1 MYVNVSY
8 LNNSI
13 LDFADTSQPLV
24 VGSCGHYRF
33 FGNEVFHTRR
43 PEGRVDYQLL
53 YVCSGIAHFQ
63 VAGEDYALP
72 AGNMVLYVPGE
83 PQDYVYYGE
92 EQPEIFWVHF
102 TGAETEQILSRYGI
116 SPGCIFSGNGDVYS
130 HLFQQ
135 MIAELKICAEGFE
148 ELLAMYLRQ
157 ILIQVH
163 RNEKSGSIA
172 EASRLRAEMER
183 AMEYFHQHY
192 AEPVSIEAYA
202 HSRSMS
208 VSWFLRCFKQYTKQ
222 SPLQYITAIR
232 LNAAVNLLENTDY
245 NIAEIAAM
253 SGYDN
258 PLYFSRIFRKTKGVP
273 PSHYRKT
280 HTAIK

>member
-13 LDFADTSQPLV
+13 LDFSDTSQPLV

-72 AGNMVLYVPGE
+72 AGNMVLYTPGQ

-102 TGAETEQILSRYGI
+102 TG
-116 SPGCIFSGNGDVYS
+116 
-130 HLFQQ
+130 
-135 MIAELKICAEGFE
+135 
-148 ELLAMYLRQ
+148 MYLFRKRGCLQ
-157 ILIQVH
+157 PFV
-163 RNEKSGSIA
+163 SA
-172 EASRLRAEMER
+172 DDCRAEN
-183 AMEYFHQHY
+183 
-192 AEPVSIEAYA
+192 
-202 HSRSMS
+202 
-208 VSWFLRCFKQYTKQ
+208 LRRG
-222 SPLQYITAIR
+222 I
-232 LNAAVNLLENTDY
+232 
-245 NIAEIAAM
+245 
-253 SGYDN
+253 
-258 PLYFSRIFRKTKGVP
+258 
-273 PSHYRKT
+273 
-280 HTAIK
+280 